1 MTIEQVRLVDIV
13 GKFVHPTF
21 SNDSLN
27 NIFRYFAEVLPL
39 HQSEWVIVGT
49 GESDTELEMMIFFKT
64 DRAVRQ
70 FEELAKAVL
79 GGVFISGMRIKKSNA
94 DNRDLLIQE
103 LFKIGYLKYAQ
114 ENFLKSGQI
123 AVKRFSRLIQVTTQ
137 TRMLNEE
144 YNLIGRNEL
153 EKFRHALN
161 QKEFL
166 DAEDLLAKI
175 GNSGRLSSVN
185 MCFLEYQLW
194 HVRGEFKKIWLDQ
207 RIVEVLR
214 SRRPRVVTEFLLV
227 SLWRQTLVEL
237 KSGDL
242 AKIPTEL
249 ISWMKELLKSVVC
262 PSTPEGRLCLAVV
275 TALSGVDVHPEWS
288 SVGIPDEERK
298 VLEGII
304 DTKSIPSAL
313 LESNQQLLLT
323 NDLSDLKIEVDNLVA
338 LAEGF
343 RDDGDARNLL
353 KVLDFAEANMKF
365 VEDVI
370 KRLVRCVADE
380 LFPDFAVITLER
392 LKNTGLDTSTW
403 SRSLSSALQ
412 KVTGMSQ
419 VYLGGWVGLL
429 EMNNLKLAE
438 NQKVIVESAASWPV
452 FDFLNQTFDQSF
464 SKWLEHSDPTIITDE
479 LLSTLLTRLSEEAV
493 GENTV
498 SMIESIREFGR
509 GKEFQVNALSGE
521 TTLQEI
527 IRVGESDKVEFK
539 SSLRSPMQG
548 EDVTK
553 ELRNSLEFA
562 CVKSC
567 AAMLHNE
574 EGGTLLI
581 GVNDDGKVV
590 GLDLDYQSS
599 SNIGDRDG
607 FERHFRQL
615 LSGKI
620 SELGPS
626 EVKISFESVA
636 GLDVAIVSCRPAIAP
651 RPVKDGAKEFF
662 FVRNGNATI
671 DLAPTMKKLLDFS
684 KVRFGK

>member
-1 MTIEQVRLVDIV
+1 MTSEHVRLLEAI
-13 GKFVHPTF
+13 GKFLRPTF

-27 NIFRYFAEVLPL
+27 TIFKYFAEVLPL

-49 GESDTELEMMIFFKT
+49 GESDTELELMVFFKT

-70 FEELAKAVL
+70 FEELAAAVL
-79 GGVFISGMRIKKSNA
+79 GGVFLSGMRVKRSSA
-94 DNRDLLIQE
+94 DSRDLLIQE
-103 LFKIGYLKYAQ
+103 FFKLGYLKYAQ
-114 ENFLKSGQI
+114 ENFLKSGEI
-123 AVKRFSRLIQVTTQ
+123 AVKRFNRMVQVTTQ
-137 TRMLNEE
+137 NQMLNEDFDS
-144 YNLIGRNEL
+144 IGRDEL

-161 QKEFL
+161 QKEFPT
-166 DAEDLLAKI
+166 AEYLLEKI
-175 GNSGRLSSVN
+175 ENSGRLSSVN
-185 MCFLEYQLW
+185 MCFLQYQLW
-194 HVRGEFKKIWLDQ
+194 HARGDFKEIWSDK

-237 KSGDL
+237 ESGDL

-262 PSTPEGRLCLAVV
+262 PATPEGRLCLAVV

-288 SVGIPDEERK
+288 SVGIPDEEQK
-298 VLEGII
+298 LLDEIVE
-304 DTKSIPSAL
+304 TKSIPSVL
-313 LESNQQLLLT
+313 LESNQQLILV
-323 NDLSDLKIEVDNLVA
+323 NELSELIIEVDNLVA

-353 KVLDFAEANMKF
+353 KVLDFAEANNKF

-380 LFPDFAVITLER
+380 FFPDYAVITLER
-392 LKNTGLDTSTW
+392 LKNAGLDTSTW
-403 SRSLSSALQ
+403 SRSLGSALQ

-438 NQKVIVESAASWPV
+438 NQKVIVESAASWPIV
-452 FDFLNQTFDQSF
+452 DFLNQTFDQSF
-464 SKWLEHSDPTIITDE
+464 SKWLERSDPTIITDE
-479 LLSTLLTRLSEEAV
+479 LLSTLLTRLSEETV

-521 TTLQEI
+521 TTLQEM
-527 IRVGESDKVEFK
+527 IRVGESEKVEFK

-548 EDVTK
+548 EEVTK

-581 GVNDDGKVV
+581 GVNDDGNVV

-599 SNIGDRDG
+599 SNIGGRDG

-620 SELGPS
+620 SDLGPN
-626 EVKISFESVA
+626 EIKISFESVT
-636 GLDVAIVSCRPAIAP
+636 GLDVAIVFCRAAIAP
-651 RPVKDGAKEFF
+651 RLVKDGAKEFF